1 MTRATGE
8 RRLNAEGAESAEMRG
23 DDMHENDIGE
33 RLIGC
38 AIKVHR
44 TLGPG
49 LLESAYEACLGYEL
63 QKAELRFRR
72 QVGLPIEYDG
82 LKIDAGYRLDFL
94 IENKVVAELKSIER
108 LSPIHVAQ
116 LLTYLRLGDFKLG
129 YVFNFNVIE
138 LRSGIKRVVNGL

>member
-1 MTRATGE
+1 
-8 RRLNAEGAESAEMRG
+8 
-23 DDMHENDIGE
+23 MHENDIGE

-94 IENKVVAELKSIER
+94 IEDKVVAELKSIER
-108 LSPIHVAQ
+108 LAPIHAAQ

>member
-1 MTRATGE
+1 
-8 RRLNAEGAESAEMRG
+8 
-23 DDMHENDIGE
+23 MHENDIGE

-49 LLESAYEACLGYEL
+49 LLESAYEACLGHEL

-94 IENKVVAELKSIER
+94 IEEKFVAELKSIER
-108 LSPIHVAQ
+108 LSPIHTAQ
-116 LLTYLRLGDFKLG
+116 LLSYLRLGDFKLG